1 MPKKGSEKCKTLN
14 FVLDKYQDVTYVS
27 TSIFL
32 TRIGL
37 FTICTLPY
45 ILKKK
50 FTLYIKKKVYYKN
63 SFKLLFLKVKKV
75 R

>member
-45 ILKKK
+45 TLKKK
-50 FTLYIKKKVYYKN
+50 IILYIKKKFITKTPLNYY
-63 SFKLLFLKVKKV
+63 SLK
-75 R
+75 